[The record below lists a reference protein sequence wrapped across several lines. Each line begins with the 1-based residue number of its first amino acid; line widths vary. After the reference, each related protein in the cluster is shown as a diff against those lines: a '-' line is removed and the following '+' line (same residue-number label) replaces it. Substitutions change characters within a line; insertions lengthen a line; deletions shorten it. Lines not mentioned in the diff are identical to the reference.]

1 MWNRA
6 DLKAR
11 ARTSFRRNYWKSV
24 LVGLIF
30 MLAAG
35 GAGMGSSASNI
46 TSSGS
51 QDEEAVVKEGVLLE
65 SGADAAEA
73 DEYGNMMIV
82 PELMILGAGFL
93 VVVFAVALFIGLE
106 TLLFNPLEVGCACF
120 FRNNLSE
127 PAALSDVG
135 YAFDSDYMNIVK
147 IMFLRDLK
155 ILLWSL
161 LFIVPGIV
169 KAYEYQMI
177 PYLLSEDRLMT
188 KEEVF
193 AESRQMMD
201 GQKLNSF
208 VLDLSFLGWNLLSFV
223 TLGILSVFYVMP
235 YMNAAHAALYERL
248 RYGDPQ
254 PDLAEIY
261 G

>member
-1 MWNRA
+1 
-6 DLKAR
+6 
-11 ARTSFRRNYWKSV
+11 
-24 LVGLIF
+24 

-35 GAGMGSSASNI
+35 GAGMYSGASNI
-46 TSSGS
+46 TSSDS
-51 QDEEAVVKEGVLLE
+51 QDEVVVEEGALLE
-65 SGADAAEA
+65 SGADAEET

-93 VVVFAVALFIGLE
+93 VVLFAVAFFIGLE
-106 TLLFNPLEVGCACF
+106 AFLFNPLEVGCACF

-127 PAALSDVG
+127 PAVLSDVG

-193 AESRQMMD
+193 AESRQLMD

-208 VLDLSFLGWNLLSFV
+208 VLDLSFLGWNLLSIV
-223 TLGILSVFYVMP
+223 TLGILSVFFVMP
-235 YMNAAHAALYERL
+235 YMNATHAALYVRL
-248 RYGDPQ
+248 RDGDLQ